1 MNSDKKKKILIAP
14 HCDKTVQKMAE
25 PGFEISESTKSE
37 VTLLHAM
44 ADMIYF
50 ASTEYSTVMDGTH
63 LAGDDLLQI
72 DSDKEFYTVPT
83 FKPD

>member
-14 HCDKTVQKMAE
+14 HCDKTAQKMAE
-25 PGFEISESTKSE
+25 PGFTKSE

-44 ADMIYF
+44 SDMIYF
-50 ASTEYSTVMDGTH
+50 ASTEYSPVMDGTH
-63 LAGDDLLQI
+63 LAGDDPLQI
-72 DSDKEFYTVPT
+72 DNDKEFYTVPT

>member
-14 HCDKTVQKMAE
+14 HCDKTAQKMAE
-25 PGFEISESTKSE
+25 PGFAISESTKSE

-44 ADMIYF
+44 SDMIYF
-50 ASTEYSTVMDGTH
+50 ASMEYSPEMGDTH
-63 LAGDDLLQI
+63 LAGDAPLQI

-83 FKPD
+83 LKPD

>member
-14 HCDKTVQKMAE
+14 HCDKTAQKMAE
-25 PGFEISESTKSE
+25 PGFAISESTKSE
-37 VTLLHAM
+37 VTLLHDM
-44 ADMIYF
+44 SDMIYF
-50 ASTEYSTVMDGTH
+50 ASTEYSTVMSGTY
-63 LAGDDLLQI
+63 LAGDDPLEI